1 MTAVGLLLIGILL
14 IALNINAIRK
24 EKRTFSNVL
33 EHSENSM
40 KDYDLEIGKLRKEFA
55 ETVLELQ
62 REIEDL
68 KADRE
73 LSENDIY
80 IEDNHRSDNK
90 EKTEDNYKNEDYI
103 LNKMDVEYENISGS
117 NDVINSIDTNENNTS
132 VNYLIDDSMPINDI
146 DENNTEEE
154 NINKNNEAYEKK
166 GSSIKRNN
174 VKVDEI
180 SKLLDEGLSVDEIS
194 EKIGIGKGEVL
205 LIKELYIK

>member
-132 VNYLIDDSMPINDI
+132 VNYLIDDSTPINDI

>member
-62 REIEDL
+62 KEIEDL

-73 LSENDIY
+73 LSGNDTY
-80 IEDNHRSDNK
+80 LEDNHRSDNK
-90 EKTEDNYKNEDYI
+90 EKTENNYKNEDYI

-132 VNYLIDDSMPINDI
+132 ANYLIDDSTPINDI

-154 NINKNNEAYEKK
+154 NINKNNEAYQKK
-166 GSSIKRNN
+166 GSSVKRNN

>member
-24 EKRTFSNVL
+24 EKRTFSSVL

-80 IEDNHRSDNK
+80 IENDYRSNK
-90 EKTEDNYKNEDYI
+90 EKTENNYKNEEFI
-103 LNKMDVEYENISGS
+103 LNKKNIKYENISGD
-117 NDVINSIDTNENNTS
+117 NKIINSIDVNESNAF
-132 VNYLIDDSMPINDI
+132 VNYLIDDSTPINGI
-146 DENNTEEE
+146 DENNTEE
-154 NINKNNEAYEKK
+154 NINKNNEAYQKK
-166 GSSIKRNN
+166 GSNVKHNN

>member
-14 IALNINAIRK
+14 IALNVNAIRK
-24 EKRTFSNVL
+24 EKKTFSNVL

-40 KDYDLEIGKLRKEFA
+40 KDYDIEIGKLRKEFA
-55 ETVLELQ
+55 ETILELQ
-62 REIEDL
+62 REIENL

-80 IEDNHRSDNK
+80 IENDYRSNNK
-90 EKTEDNYKNEDYI
+90 EKTENNYKNEDYI
-103 LNKMDVEYENISGS
+103 LNKEDIKYENISGS
-117 NDVINSIDTNENNTS
+117 KDVINSIDVNENNAF
-132 VNYLIDDSMPINDI
+132 VNYLIDDSTPINGI
-146 DENNTEEE
+146 DENNTVDK
-154 NINKNNEAYEKK
+154 NINKTNEAYQKK
-166 GSSIKRNN
+166 DNNVKHNN
-174 VKVDEI
+174 VKVEEI

>member
-117 NDVINSIDTNENNTS
+117 NDVINSIDTNEKNAS
-132 VNYLIDDSMPINDI
+132 VNYLIDEGTPINSI

>member
-1 MTAVGLLLIGILL
+1 MTAVGLLLTGILL

-33 EHSENSM
+33 EDSENSM
-40 KDYDLEIGKLRKEFA
+40 KDCDLEIGKLRKEFA

-62 REIEDL
+62 KEIEDL

-73 LSENDIY
+73 LSKNDIY
-80 IEDNHRSDNK
+80 IENDYRSNNK
-90 EKTEDNYKNEDYI
+90 EKTENNYKNEDYI
-103 LNKMDVEYENISGS
+103 LNKGDIKYENISGS
-117 NDVINSIDTNENNTS
+117 NDVINSIDVNENNTF
-132 VNYLIDDSMPINDI
+132 VNYLIDDSTPINGI

-154 NINKNNEAYEKK
+154 NINKNNEAYQKK
-166 GSSIKRNN
+166 GSSVKRNN

>member
-80 IEDNHRSDNK
+80 IENDYRSNK
-90 EKTEDNYKNEDYI
+90 EKTENNYKNEDYI
-103 LNKMDVEYENISGS
+103 LNKGDIKYENISGS

-132 VNYLIDDSMPINDI
+132 VNYLIDDSTPINDI

-154 NINKNNEAYEKK
+154 NINKNNEAYQKK

>member
-14 IALNINAIRK
+14 IALNANAIRK

-55 ETVLELQ
+55 ETILELQ
-62 REIEDL
+62 REIENL

-80 IEDNHRSDNK
+80 IEDDYRSNNK
-90 EKTEDNYKNEDYI
+90 ENNYKNKDYI
-103 LNKMDVEYENISGS
+103 LNKKDIKYENISDDNG
-117 NDVINSIDTNENNTS
+117 VINSIDVNENNTF
-132 VNYLIDDSMPINDI
+132 VNYLIDDSTTINGI
-146 DENNTEEE
+146 DENNTEE
-154 NINKNNEAYEKK
+154 NINKSNEAYQKK
-166 GSSIKRNN
+166 DSSVKHNN

>member
-90 EKTEDNYKNEDYI
+90 EKTEDNYKNGDYA

-132 VNYLIDDSMPINDI
+132 VNYLIDDSTPINGI

-154 NINKNNEAYEKK
+154 NINKNNEAYQKK
-166 GSSIKRNN
+166 GSSVKRNN

>member
-90 EKTEDNYKNEDYI
+90 EKIEDNYKNEDYA

-117 NDVINSIDTNENNTS
+117 NDVINSIDVNENNTF
-132 VNYLIDDSMPINDI
+132 VNYLIDDSTPINGI

-154 NINKNNEAYEKK
+154 NINKNNEAYQKK
-166 GSSIKRNN
+166 GSSVKRNN